1 MKEFKPSSWSINNKT
16 SIYVLLF
23 IITIWGILAYMG
35 KPKEQYP
42 EIVFPQMYVSTVYP
56 GTAPTDMENLV
67 TKPLEK
73 QMKSISGVKKIV
85 SNSFQDYSSVL
96 VEFNTDVDVAVAKQK
111 VKDAVDKA
119 KNDLPKDMDED
130 PQVIEVDVSQIPIMN
145 INLSGNYDLN
155 KLKKYAEDLQ
165 DRIESLKEITR
176 VDLAGD
182 LEREI
187 QINVDKFKMEAAKVT
202 LMDIERAVSGENLTV
217 TGGQISMNGQK
228 RNVSIKGEFKDPLI
242 IENLII
248 RSGSGAEVYL
258 KDIAEVK
265 DYHKEKETFARL
277 DGQNVI
283 TLNVIKRSGENL
295 IDASD
300 KIQALIEDMQETKFP
315 RDLKVTITGDQ
326 SKNTRITLHDLNN
339 TIIIGFILVTIIL
352 MFFMGTTNAIFVGLS
367 VPLSMFISFAIG
379 FPLVEGLSGRDIT
392 VNMIV
397 QFGILLAL
405 GIVVDD
411 AIVVIENTHRIF
423 DNGKKSIKE
432 AAKEATGEV
441 FLPVLSGTLTT
452 LAPFFPLL
460 FWPGVMGN
468 FMWFLPITL
477 IILLFSSLISAYIF
491 NPVFAVDTMKVH
503 DHDESKKVT
512 QGFKITSV
520 VFVALAILFYSIGW
534 FGMGNFTVTA
544 FALYVLNKFVFSG
557 WIKFFQE
564 RLWPGIQ
571 NRYANVL
578 TWCLKGWRPVGLML
592 STFLLLVFSIMF
604 IGKMIE
610 LKKVG
615 VEFFPSSDPNF
626 VYAYIEMPIGTDQ
639 LVTDSITQ
647 IVEKKVMGAL
657 GSNNPLVESV
667 IANVGKNAGDPSQP
681 DFSST
686 PHKGR
691 VSVAFVEFAKRN
703 GKSTREYLDKIR
715 DVVKG
720 IPAATIIVDQEKHG
734 PPTGKPINI
743 EIAGDDYTE
752 LIATSEELV
761 RFINEQGIQG
771 IEELK
776 SDVLKHK
783 PEIVVDIDRDKASR
797 EGISTGQMAME
808 IRTALFG
815 KEVSKFREDNDEYDI
830 TLRFQED
837 QRDDLDA
844 LMNLK
849 ITYRDMNMGGQLR
862 SVPLSAL
869 ATVRYEDTYGGI
881 KRKNQKRL
889 VTVASNVL
897 SGYTANEVV
906 SEIKKALPDF
916 HAPQDVTIAMTGE
929 QEDQKETSD
938 FLGMAMLAS
947 IMIILLILV
956 TQFNSVSKPVIIIS
970 EIVFSLIGV
979 FLGFGVFQMNFSVVM
994 TGIGIVALAG
1004 IVVRNGILLVEF
1016 TELLEKA
1023 GVSTYEAVIEAGR
1036 IRMTPVLMTA
1046 SATILGLIP
1055 LAVGLNIDFV
1065 TLFTEF
1071 DPKIFFGGDNV
1082 AFWGPLSW
1090 TMIFGLGFATLL
1102 TLFLVP
1108 VMYLLVHKLKVK
1120 LNMVKEV
1127 QEGEKIPELERHN
1140 LV

>member
-1 MKEFKPSSWSINNKT
+1 MKEFKPSSWSIDNKT
-16 SIYVLLF
+16 SVYVLAVIVTLAGFLF
-23 IITIWGILAYMG
+23 YQRA
-35 KPKEQYP
+35 PKEQFP
-42 EIVFPQMYVSTVYP
+42 EIVFPQMYVSTIYP

-145 INLSGNYDLN
+145 INISGDYDLN

-202 LMDIERAVSGENLTV
+202 LTDIERAVSGENLTV

-228 RNVSIKGEFKDPLI
+228 RNVSIKGEFTDPMV

-277 DGQNVI
+277 DGKNVI

-300 KIQALIEDMQETKFP
+300 KIQTLIEDMEDNKFP
-315 RDLKVTITGDQ
+315 TDLKVTITGDQ

-367 VPLSMFISFAIG
+367 VPLSMCISFALG
-379 FPLVEGLSGRDIT
+379 FPLVEGLTGRDIT
-392 VNMIV
+392 INMIV

-423 DNGKKSIKE
+423 DNGKKTIKE

-477 IILLFSSLISAYIF
+477 IILLSSSLISAYIF
-491 NPVFAVDTMKVH
+491 NPVFAVDTMKAH
-503 DHDESKKVT
+503 DHEETKKVT
-512 QGFKITSV
+512 RGFKITSV
-520 VFVALAILFYSIGW
+520 IFVALTLIFYSVGSM
-534 FGMGNFTVTA
+534 GMGNLTITA
-544 FALYVLNKFVFSG
+544 YALYALNKFVLSG
-557 WIKFFQE
+557 WIKAFQE
-564 RLWPGIQ
+564 RIWPGVQ
-571 NRYANVL
+571 NRYAKVL
-578 TWCLKGWRPVGLML
+578 TWCLKGYRPIGIMVATVALFIG
-592 STFLLLVFSIMF
+592 SFMF
-604 IGKMIE
+604 IGAMIE
-610 LKKVG
+610 AKKVG

-639 LVTDSITQ
+639 VVTDSVTQ
-647 IVEKKVMGAL
+647 IVEGKVMQVL
-657 GSNNPLVESV
+657 GKNNPLVESV

-691 VSVAFVEFAKRN
+691 VSVAFVEFAKRH

-715 DVVKG
+715 ESVKG
-720 IPAATIIVDQEKHG
+720 IPATTITVDQERSG

-752 LIATSEELV
+752 LIATSEELI

-830 TLRFQED
+830 TLRFRED
-837 QRDDLDA
+837 QREDLDA

-906 SEIKKALPDF
+906 AEINKALPDF

-929 QEDQKETSD
+929 QEDQKETGN
-938 FLGMAMLAS
+938 FLVGALLSSVML
-947 IMIILLILV
+947 IFLILV
-956 TQFNSVSKPVIIIS
+956 TQFNSVSKPFIILS
-970 EIVFSLIGV
+970 EILLSLIGL
-979 FLGFGVFQMNFSVVM
+979 FLGFGIFQMNFSVVM

-1065 TLFTEF
+1065 TLFTEL

-1108 VMYLLVHKLKVK
+1108 VMYLLTHKLKVK
-1120 LNMVKEV
+1120 LKLTKEVKE
-1127 QEGEKIPELERHN
+1127 EKHVSEVHN

>member
-1 MKEFKPSSWSINNKT
+1 MKEFKPSSWSIDNKT
-16 SIYVLLF
+16 SIYVLAVIVSLAGFLF
-23 IITIWGILAYMG
+23 YQKA
-35 KPKEQYP
+35 PKEQFP
-42 EIVFPQMYVSTVYP
+42 EIVFPQMYVMTVHP
-56 GTAPTDMENLV
+56 GTAPTDMENLI

-73 QMKSISGVKKIV
+73 KMKSISGVKKIT
-85 SNSFQDYSSVL
+85 SNSLQDFSSVL
-96 VEFNTDVDVAVAKQK
+96 IEFNSDVDVDVAKQK
-111 VKDAVDKA
+111 VKDKVDEA
-119 KNDLPKDMDED
+119 KNDMPKLKDD

-145 INLSGNYDLN
+145 INVSGNYDLDR
-155 KLKKYAEDLQ
+155 LKQFAEDLK
-165 DRIESLKEITR
+165 DRVEGMKEITR
-176 VDLAGD
+176 VDLLGD

-187 QINVDKFKMEAAKVT
+187 QINVDKFKMEAASIT
-202 LMDIERAVSGENLTV
+202 LSDIERAVAYENMTV
-217 TGGQISMNGQK
+217 SGGQISMNGQK
-228 RNVSIKGEFKDPLI
+228 RNISIKGEFKDPMLI
-242 IENLII
+242 QNLVI

-258 KDIAEVK
+258 KDIAEIR

-277 DGQNVI
+277 DGKNVI
-283 TLNVIKRSGENL
+283 TLDVIKRSGENL

-300 KIQALIEDMQETKFP
+300 KIQEIIDDMKENRFP
-315 RDLKVTITGDQ
+315 ADLKITVTADQ

-379 FPLVEGLSGRDIT
+379 FPLVEGISGRDIT

-452 LAPFFPLL
+452 LAPFVPLL

-477 IILLFSSLISAYIF
+477 IVLLLSSLISAYIF
-491 NPVFAVDTMKVH
+491 NPVFAVDTMKAH
-503 DHDESKKVT
+503 DHEEHKKVDKS
-512 QGFKITSV
+512 FKITSV
-520 VFVALAILFYSIGW
+520 VFVVVSLLFYLAGYM
-534 FGMGNFTVTA
+534 GMGNFTFT
-544 FALYVLNKFVFSG
+544 LYILYFLNKFVFGG
-557 WIKFFQE
+557 WIKSFQE
-564 RLWPGIQ
+564 RWWPGIQ
-571 NRYANVL
+571 NRYAKL
-578 TWCLKGWRPVGLML
+578 LRWCLQGWRPIALLAGTVVMLVG
-592 STFLLLVFSIMF
+592 SIMF
-604 IGKMIE
+604 IGALMSA
-610 LKKVG
+610 KKIG
-615 VEFFPSSDPNF
+615 VEFFPTSDPNF

-639 LVTDSITQ
+639 RVTDSVTS
-647 IVEKKVMGAL
+647 IVEKRIVGVL
-657 GSNNPLVESV
+657 GKDNPLVES
-667 IANVGKNAGDPSQP
+667 IISNVGKNAGDPSQP
-681 DFSST
+681 DMSVT

-691 VSVAFVEFAKRN
+691 ISVAFVEFAKRD
-703 GKSTREYLDKIR
+703 GKSTRYYLDHIR
-715 DVVKG
+715 EIVKG
-720 IPAATIIVDQEKHG
+720 IPAATIVVDQESSG

-743 EIAGDDYTE
+743 EVAGDDYNE
-752 LIATSEELV
+752 LIVVSESLI
-761 RFINEQGIQG
+761 RYLNEKEIEG

-776 SDVLKHK
+776 SDVQKHK
-783 PEIVVDIDRDKASR
+783 PEIVVDIDRDKANR
-797 EGISTGQMAME
+797 EGISTGQLAMD

-815 KEVSKFREDNDEYDI
+815 KEISKFREENDEYDI
-830 TLRFQED
+830 TLRFKED
-837 QRDDLDA
+837 QREDLDA

-849 ITYRDMNMGGQLR
+849 ITYRDMNMGGMLR
-862 SVPLSAL
+862 SVPVSSF

-889 VTVASNVL
+889 VTVSSNVL
-897 SGYTANEVV
+897 SGYTANEIVA
-906 SEIKKALPDF
+906 EITNSLPDF
-916 HAPQDVTIAMTGE
+916 HGPQDVTIAMTGE
-929 QEDQKETSD
+929 QEDQKETGD
-938 FLGMAMLAS
+938 FLGMALLS
-947 IMIILLILV
+947 SVMIIFLILV
-956 TQFNSVSKPVIIIS
+956 TQFNSVSKPFIILS
-970 EIVFSLIGV
+970 EIVLSLIGV
-979 FLGFGVFQMNFSVVM
+979 FLGFGIFQMNFSVVM

-1016 TELLEKA
+1016 TEILEKE
-1023 GVSTYEAVIEAGR
+1023 GMPTYEAVIEAGR

-1108 VMYLLVHKLKVK
+1108 VMYLLAHKIKVK
-1120 LNMVKEV
+1120 LKRATSKSE
-1127 QEGEKIPELERHN
+1127 ELVIYEAHS
-1140 LV
+1140 